1 MLECESDRG
10 ASAKHPFSVLEEQV
24 ISAPI
29 LLEYI
34 EPLFNGVIDGAIR
47 REKDKFSALRLNKG
61 LELLE
66 PRFVY
71 LAVVQDKDRI
81 V

>member
-47 REKDKFSALRLNKG
+47 REKDKFSALRLKVGNAFSA
-61 LELLE
+61 
-66 PRFVY
+66 PQR
-71 LAVVQDKDRI
+71 R
-81 V
+81 